1 MCRSVY
7 FRSMLGGYHDFRQ
20 IPRRRGES
28 GSPSYFFSDTAVK
41 GMPSSTTL
49 SRQTR
54 HGYIYMI
61 QKQSPSPLFGR
72 PGSPP
77 PEKARVSKSAG
88 KQMYIMFCDRRGMI
102 LCHAVPTKCTVN
114 ADYYSKVFLL
124 SRNYFIDTDF
134 KTND

>member
-1 MCRSVY
+1 MYRSVY
-7 FRSMLGGYHDFRQ
+7 FRSMLGGYHNFCQ
-20 IPRRRGES
+20 IPRRRSES

-41 GMPSSTTL
+41 GMPSLTTL

-61 QKQSPSPLFGR
+61 QKQSAVWRRS
-72 PGSPP
+72 GSPP
-77 PEKARVSKSAG
+77 PEKVCVSKLAG

-102 LCHAVPTKCTVN
+102 MCHAVLTKCTVN